1 VEYSSPGL
9 ARCNSDDPTL
19 TKRYLTIDLGG
30 TRARVATSNDDLALS
45 GRLDEPTDHSRGPE
59 SVVAQLARLGM
70 QSCHNSGIDLA
81 EIELAVVAS
90 PGPLDT
96 RAGTVFDPPNLPGW
110 NEVPLGGMLKAA
122 LGVRTLIVNDAN
134 AAALGEFFFGAGRG
148 TRNLVYLT
156 ISTGIGGGVVVNG
169 SLLDGTTGSGGE
181 LGHMTIDRDGPLCP
195 CGNIGCLEALGSGRA
210 IARRYAEMLRTETG
224 NLSDDR
230 PATAR
235 DIAERAA
242 AGDRIARD
250 VFDDAVRAVGAGV
263 VNCVNIFNPDVVV
276 LGGGI
281 TNVGE
286 RLFSPVREMVA
297 RYALPRPRASVRV
310 VPAELGADVGLIG
323 AAGLAVASQRESPA

>member
-1 VEYSSPGL
+1 LGGKALSKL
-9 ARCNSDDPTL
+9 
-19 TKRYLTIDLGG
+19 YLTVDLGG
-30 TRARVATSNDDLALS
+30 TQARVAISNDELELS
-45 GRLDEPTDHSRGPE
+45 GRLEEPTDHSRGPE
-59 SVVAQLARLGM
+59 SVVAQLARLCM
-70 QSCHNSGIDLA
+70 QSCRNAGISVA
-81 EIELAVVAS
+81 EIELAVIAS

-96 RAGTVFDPPNLPGW
+96 RAGIVFDPPNLPGW
-110 NEVPLGGMLKAA
+110 NEVPLGGMMEAE
-122 LGVRTLIVNDAN
+122 LGVPTVIVNDAN

-156 ISTGIGGGVVVNG
+156 ISTGIGGGVVVNRA
-169 SLLDGTTGSGGE
+169 LLDGTTGSGGE

-195 CGNIGCLEALGSGRA
+195 CGNIGCLEVLGSGRA
-210 IARRYAEMLRTETG
+210 IAHRYAEMRRAETG
-224 NLSDDR
+224 DPPDHR

-250 VFDDAVRAVGAGV
+250 VFDDAVRAVGTGV
-263 VNCVNIFNPDVVV
+263 VNCVNIFNPDIVV

-281 TNVGE
+281 TNIGE

-310 VPAELGADVGLIG
+310 VRAELGADVGLIG
-323 AAGLAVASQRESPA
+323 AAGLAAVSHGDSPA